1 MQMRLFTSLEEI
13 DKIEETV
20 VALGNFD
27 GVHKGHQELIRRT
40 VNSAIGTNL
49 KSAVFTFSNHPK
61 NLLAGK
67 QVVKNILYCD
77 EKVKILGDLGVDY
90 VVSIPFDETIRDMEP
105 ERFIME
111 LLVKKLRM
119 KEAYCGFNYR
129 FGRNGEGTPETLMKV
144 GLANGFGIHV
154 LEPYMVRGQI
164 VSSTIIRNFISSG
177 QVDQCLAFMGHYY
190 SLRGKVIMGNRF
202 GRTLGFPTL
211 NISIDEDMVCP
222 ADGVYVTY
230 CNYDGIRYPSVTNV
244 GVRPTVC
251 NTRARN
257 METHIFNF
265 NKEIYGEEVRVE
277 FLEMLRPEI
286 MFRNVEELAVQIKK
300 DCLTAAAYHGIMK
313 C

>member
-1 MQMRLFTSLEEI
+1 MKLFTNFEEI
-13 DKIEETV
+13 DDLQETV
-20 VALGNFD
+20 IALGNFD

-61 NLLAGK
+61 NILAGK
-67 QVVKNILYCD
+67 QVVKNILYWD

-90 VVSIPFDETIRDMEP
+90 VVAVPFDETIRDMAP

-111 LLVKKLRM
+111 LLVNKLHM

-144 GLANGFGIHV
+144 GLSNGCGIHV

-164 VSSTIIRNFISSG
+164 VSSTIIRNYIAG
-177 QVDQCLAFMGHYY
+177 GDVDQCLAFMGHYY
-190 SLRGKVIMGNRF
+190 NLRGTVIMGNRF

-211 NISIDEDMVCP
+211 NISIDEEMVSP

-230 CNYDGIRYPSVTNV
+230 CSYEGIRYPSVTNV

-251 NTRARN
+251 NACARN

-265 NKEIYGEEVRVE
+265 NEEIYGKEIRVE
-277 FLEMLRPEI
+277 FLERLRPEI
-286 MFRNVEELAVQIKK
+286 TFGSVEELAVQIKK
-300 DCLTAAAYHGIMK
+300 DCLTAAAYHGIISR
-313 C
+313 